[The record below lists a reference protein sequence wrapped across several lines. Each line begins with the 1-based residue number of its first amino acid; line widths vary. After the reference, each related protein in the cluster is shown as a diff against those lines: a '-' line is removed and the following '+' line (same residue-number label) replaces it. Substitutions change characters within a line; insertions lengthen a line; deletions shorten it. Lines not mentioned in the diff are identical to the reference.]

1 MANTIQ
7 IKRGTTVPSSGMT
20 AGEPL
25 FKTDDARFFIATDA
39 TTANWVGAP
48 ILDED
53 NLASNSAVKLATQQ
67 SIKAYVDS
75 QVASGALDIDA
86 LGALGGTG
94 LHQTQDHFVFS
105 DNGTEKKITFS
116 NLEDAIFANVSGDV
130 TIAAGG
136 AATLANNSVSQAQL
150 DDDAVGADELAANAV
165 VNASIASG
173 AAIDMDKLDGDS
185 LGTAITDF
193 AQDDL
198 VILSDTSDSGNL
210 VKMTTSNFED
220 AIFGNV
226 SGDATIAA
234 GGALTI
240 AAGAVD
246 NAMLANDSV
255 SFGGISLDL
264 GQTDATP
271 AFDLSDA
278 TNYPTSS
285 LSGTITNA
293 QLAGSIANAKLSNSS
308 ITVSD
313 GSNSTAT
320 ALGGTITFAGTA
332 NEVTVAE
339 SSGTITV
346 GLPDNVTIGG
356 NLTVSGTTTTVS
368 STSVTINDV
377 NVSLAGNNSANSTD
391 IGIYGKYVS
400 GSTKYKGI
408 FNDADNSDTWTFFK
422 DTGTEPGTTVNTSA
436 SGYALAGIKC
446 ASVDGATIDG
456 GTY

>member
-53 NLASNSAVKLATQQ
+53 DLTSNSAVKLATQQ

-86 LGALGGTG
+86 LSALGGTG

-136 AATLANNSVSQAQL
+136 AATLASNSVSQAQL

-165 VNASIASG
+165 VNASIASN

-185 LGTAITDF
+185 LATAITDF

-264 GQTDATP
+264 DQTDATP

-293 QLAGSIANAKLSNSS
+293 QLAGSIANAKLANSS

-313 GSNSTAT
+313 GSSSTAT

-422 DTGTEPGTTVNTSA
+422 GTGTEPGTTVNVSA

>member
-53 NLASNSAVKLATQQ
+53 DLTSNSAVKLATQQ

-86 LGALGGTG
+86 LSALGGTG

-136 AATLANNSVSQAQL
+136 AATLASNSVSQAQL

-185 LGTAITDF
+185 LATAITDF

-293 QLAGSIANAKLSNSS
+293 QLAGSIANAKLANSS

-313 GSNSTAT
+313 GSSSTAT

>member
-7 IKRGTTVPSSGMT
+7 IKRGTTVPSSGMA

-75 QVASGALDIDA
+75 QVQGKDTLAEMGDTDISGLASGHILVYD
-86 LGALGGTG
+86 GTNS
-94 LHQTQDHFVFS
+94 F
-105 DNGTEKKITFS
+105 DNV
-116 NLEDAIFANVSGDV
+116 AISGDV
-130 TIAAGG
+130 TIAANG
-136 AATLANNSVSQAQL
+136 AVTIGNDKIDSQHYVAGSIDNEHLA
-150 DDDAVGADELAANAV
+150 DDAVGADELASNAV
-165 VNASIASG
+165 VNASIASN

-185 LGTAITDF
+185 LAASITDF

-198 VILSDTSDSGNL
+198 VILSDTSASGAL
-210 VKMTTSNFED
+210 VSMTASNFED
-220 AIFGNV
+220 AIFGNI
-226 SGDATIAA
+226 SGDATVAA

-240 AAGAVD
+240 AAGAVE
-246 NAMLANDSV
+246 NGMLANDSV

-264 GQTDATP
+264 GQSDSTP

-293 QLAGSIANAKLSNSS
+293 QLAGSIANAKLANSS

-313 GSNSTAT
+313 GSNTTAT
-320 ALGGTITFAGTA
+320 ALGGTITFAGTT
-332 NEVTVAE
+332 NEVEVAE

-346 GLPDNVTIGG
+346 GLPNNVTIGG
-356 NLTVSGTTTTVS
+356 NLTVNGTTTTVS
-368 STSVTINDV
+368 STTVTINDV
-377 NVSLAGNNSANSTD
+377 NVSLAGNNSANTSD
-391 IGIYGKYVS
+391 IGLYGKYVD
-400 GSTKYKGI
+400 GSTKYKGF
-408 FNDADNSDTWTFFK
+408 FNDASNSDTWTFFK
-422 DTGTEPGTTVNTSA
+422 GSATEPAATVNVSA

>member
-25 FKTDDARFFIATDA
+25 FKTDDARFYIATDA

-53 NLASNSAVKLATQQ
+53 DLTSNSAVKLATQQ

-86 LGALGGTG
+86 LSALGGTG

-136 AATLANNSVSQAQL
+136 AATLASNSVSQAQL

-165 VNASIASG
+165 VNASIASN

-313 GSNSTAT
+313 GSSSTAT

-422 DTGTEPGTTVNTSA
+422 GTGTEPGTTVNVSA

>member
-53 NLASNSAVKLATQQ
+53 DLPSNSAVKLATQQ

-86 LGALGGTG
+86 LSALGGTG

-136 AATLANNSVSQAQL
+136 AATLASNSVSQAQL

-165 VNASIASG
+165 VNASIASN

-185 LGTAITDF
+185 LATAITDF

-293 QLAGSIANAKLSNSS
+293 QLAGSIANAKLANSS

-313 GSNSTAT
+313 GSSSTAT

-422 DTGTEPGTTVNTSA
+422 GTGTEPGTTVNVSA

>member
-20 AGEPL
+20 VGEPL

-53 NLASNSAVKLATQQ
+53 NMSSNSAVKLATQQ

-116 NLEDAIFANVSGDV
+116 NLEDAIFGNVSGDV

-150 DDDAVGADELAANAV
+150 DDDAVGADELAADAV

-185 LGTAITDF
+185 LATAITDF

-210 VKMTTSNFED
+210 VKMTASNFED

-240 AAGAVD
+240 AAGAVE

-255 SFGGISLDL
+255 SFGGVSLDL
-264 GQTDATP
+264 GQSDSTP

-293 QLAGSIANAKLSNSS
+293 QLAGSIANAKLANSS

-320 ALGGTITFAGTA
+320 ALGGTITFAGTT
-332 NEVTVAE
+332 NEVEVSE

-346 GLPDNVTIGG
+346 GLPNNVTIGG

-368 STSVTINDV
+368 STTVTINDV

-391 IGIYGKYVS
+391 IGIYGKYVD

-408 FNDADNSDTWTFFK
+408 FNDASNSDTWTFFK
-422 DTGTEPGTTVNTSA
+422 ATGTEPTTTVNTSA
-436 SGYALAGIKC
+436 SGYALAGISC

>member
-25 FKTDDARFFIATDA
+25 FKTDDARFYIATDA

-53 NLASNSAVKLATQQ
+53 DLTSNSAVKLATQQ

-86 LGALGGTG
+86 LSALGGTG

-136 AATLANNSVSQAQL
+136 AATLASNSVSQAQL

-165 VNASIASG
+165 VNASIASN

-185 LGTAITDF
+185 LATAITDF

-293 QLAGSIANAKLSNSS
+293 QLAGSIANAKLANSS

-313 GSNSTAT
+313 GSSSTAT

-422 DTGTEPGTTVNTSA
+422 GTGTEPGTTVNVSA

>member
-1 MANTIQ
+1 
-7 IKRGTTVPSSGMT
+7 MT
-20 AGEPL
+20 A
-25 FKTDDARFFIATDA
+25 
-39 TTANWVGAP
+39 
-48 ILDED
+48 
-53 NLASNSAVKLATQQ
+53 
-67 SIKAYVDS
+67 
-75 QVASGALDIDA
+75 
-86 LGALGGTG
+86 
-94 LHQTQDHFVFS
+94 
-105 DNGTEKKITFS
+105 
-116 NLEDAIFANVSGDV
+116 
-130 TIAAGG
+130 
-136 AATLANNSVSQAQL
+136 
-150 DDDAVGADELAANAV
+150 
-165 VNASIASG
+165 
-173 AAIDMDKLDGDS
+173 
-185 LGTAITDF
+185 
-193 AQDDL
+193 
-198 VILSDTSDSGNL
+198 
-210 VKMTTSNFED
+210 SNFED

-234 GGALTI
+234 GGALTLSGSI
-240 AAGAVD
+240 A
-246 NAMLANDSV
+246 NAKLANDSV

-264 GQTDATP
+264 GQSDSTP

-293 QLAGSIANAKLSNSS
+293 QLAGSIANAKLANSS
-308 ITVSD
+308 VTVSD

-320 ALGGTITFAGTA
+320 ALGGTITFAGTT

-422 DTGTEPGTTVNTSA
+422 DTGTEPGNTVNTSA

>member
-7 IKRGTTVPSSGMT
+7 IKRGTTVPSSGMS

-25 FKTDDARFFIATDA
+25 FKTDDARFYIATDA

-53 NLASNSAVKLATQQ
+53 DMSSDSALKLATQQ

-75 QVASGALDIDA
+75 QVGGIDTLAELTDTSITTPSGGQIIVYD
-86 LGALGGTG
+86 GSNS
-94 LHQTQDHFVFS
+94 F
-105 DNGTEKKITFS
+105 DNVS
-116 NLEDAIFANVSGDV
+116 VSGD
-130 TIAAGG
+130 
-136 AATLANNSVSQAQL
+136 ATLDSA
-150 DDDAVGADELAANAV
+150 GALTIAANAV
-165 VNASIASG
+165 EGSMLNNNAISG
-173 AAIDMDKLDGDS
+173 QTEMTGDLEDTDELMVS
-185 LGTAITDF
+185 DAGTLKRADF
-193 AQDDL
+193 S
-198 VILSDTSDSGNL
+198 V
-210 VKMTTSNFED
+210 VRD
-220 AIFGNV
+220 AVFNDV

-255 SFGGISLDL
+255 SFGGVSLDL
-264 GQTDATP
+264 GQSDATP

-293 QLAGSIANAKLSNSS
+293 QLAGSIANAKLANSS
-308 ITVSD
+308 ITVTD
-313 GSNSTAT
+313 GSTSTAT
-320 ALGGTITFAGTA
+320 ALGGTITFAGTS
-332 NEVTVAE
+332 NEVEVSE
-339 SSGTITV
+339 SSGTITI

-368 STSVTINDV
+368 STTITVNDV
-377 NVSLAGNNSANSTD
+377 NVALAANNSANTSD
-391 IGIYGKYVS
+391 IGIYGKYVD
-400 GSTKYKGI
+400 GTTKYKGI
-408 FNDADNSDTWTFFK
+408 FSDASNSDVFTFFK
-422 DTGTEPGTTVNTSA
+422 GTGTEPAATVNTAA

-446 ASVDGATIDG
+446 ASIDGATIDG

>member
-53 NLASNSAVKLATQQ
+53 DLTSNSAVKLATQQ

-86 LGALGGTG
+86 LSALGGTG

-165 VNASIASG
+165 VNASIASN

-422 DTGTEPGTTVNTSA
+422 GTGTEPGTTVNVSA